1 MHAVPQSFTLD
12 HLVGRTLSGVS
23 FGPYDLHFLFAPND
37 DILCVGRVVVDFDG
51 QSTTV
56 MENAKFGDINVLSKA
71 PGRHVLNWRV
81 ESSHEFSLA
90 LTDGMKLRFI
100 SSDGP
105 REDFVIFPG
114 VQVV

>member
-1 MHAVPQSFTLD
+1 MHAVPQTFTLD
-12 HLVGRTLSGVS
+12 HLIGRTLTSVNL
-23 FGPYDLHFLFAPND
+23 GPFDLHFLFAPKD
-37 DILCVGRVVVDFDG
+37 DILCVGRVLVEFEGQVTIVMDG
-51 QSTTV
+51 
-56 MENAKFGDINVLSKA
+56 AKFGDIDVLSKV
-71 PGRHVLNWRV
+71 PGRHVLNWHV
-81 ESSHEFSLA
+81 EASHEFSLT

>member
-1 MHAVPQSFTLD
+1 MHAVPQGFTLD
-12 HLVGRTLSGVS
+12 HLIWRTLTSINI
-23 FGPYDLHFLFAPND
+23 GPNDLHLLFAPKD
-37 DILCVGRVVVDFDG
+37 DILCVGRVVVEFEG
-51 QSTTV
+51 QLSTV
-56 MENAKFGDINVLSKA
+56 RDSAKFGDINVLSKV

-81 ESSHEFSLA
+81 EAAHEFSLT

-100 SSDGP
+100 SSDSP